1 MSYKL
6 SVPVMNRNCTEENR
20 QSLVKLLKAA
30 NTQRVFI
37 AFERDVLYSENRK
50 EDLTLLKS
58 NIEYFRSSGFETGV
72 WTQAF
77 GFGNYLDDKSYALA
91 KNFTHLRSVSGFEDK
106 KCDAICPTDENY
118 MRLYLSLIKE
128 IAALSPDCIM
138 LDDDLCMSVRP
149 GIGCYCDNHMKL
161 INDKLGRK
169 VSLEELKEAFAGAP
183 NPLRNACMEV
193 MGDTMR
199 EFCRKVR
206 AAVDTVNPDLRLG
219 FCAGY
224 TSFDLEEADARELSL
239 ILAGKNKP
247 FLRFT
252 GAPYWVSKSRLR
264 FEGQSLNGVI
274 ECVRAQE
281 LYCRGV
287 IEDIFHEADSYPRPR
302 YQVPAS
308 YIELFDLALRAS
320 GGMGGLKYM
329 ADYVSTADYE
339 KGYFSRHIKNKDFY
353 GFIEKYFS
361 DKPAAGVKIYYR
373 MRKIKDAFLPS
384 PFIDDLTV
392 MKRFFSP
399 AAEMLGSQCIP
410 SVYDKDMPCGVAFG
424 EDALEISA
432 LPEKLITDIT
442 GAKILAGRGI
452 DTGFINAN
460 PAPVPSYE
468 IFGKEK
474 VLLNR
479 NGGTYF
485 DCSLKVGTKVLSSFE
500 NGLPASFTF
509 NNGKTEF
516 LVFCADAYSLCPD
529 NSFFRSYERQNQ
541 ILGFCG
547 MDFPVIKH
555 SPFVYTICKSDGKQ
569 TAALF
574 INAFEDTIEDPVIYL
589 GKKYSHLKLFGAEG
603 KLEGD
608 KVVLSA
614 TVPPFGAFAIVLE

>member
-1 MSYKL
+1 MYKL
-6 SVPVMNRNCTEENR
+6 SVPVMNRNCTPENR
-20 QSLVKLLKAA
+20 ESLLKLLKDSDA
-30 NTQRVFI
+30 QRVFI
-37 AFERDVLYSENRK
+37 ALERDVFFSDER
-50 EDLTLLKS
+50 ESDLSLLKS
-58 NIEYFRSSGFETGV
+58 NITFFRSNDLETGV
-72 WTQAF
+72 WTPSF
-77 GFGNYLDDKSYALA
+77 GFGNTLDLKSFDVA
-91 KNFTHLRSVSGFEDK
+91 KNYTRIRSIRGNEYK
-106 KCDAICPTDENY
+106 ECDAMCPTDEQY
-118 MRLYLSLIKE
+118 MRRYLSYIIQ
-128 IAALSPDCIM
+128 IADCEPDLIM
-138 LDDDLCMSVRP
+138 LDDEMCLSVRP

-206 AAVDTVNPDLRLG
+206 AAVDTVKPSIRLG

-224 TSFDLEEADARELSL
+224 TSFDLEGADAKELSL

-274 ECVRAQE
+274 ECVRTQE

-287 IEDIFHEADSYPRPR
+287 IEDVFHEADSYPRPR

-339 KGYFSRHIKNKDFY
+339 KGYFSRHVKNKDFY
-353 GFIEKYFS
+353 EFIEKNFS

-373 MRKIKDAFLPS
+373 MRKIKDACLPS
-384 PFIDDLTV
+384 PFINDLTV

-432 LPEKLITDIT
+432 MPEKLITDIN
-442 GAKILAGRGI
+442 GAKILASRGI
-452 DTGFINAN
+452 DTGLINAN

-468 IFGKEK
+468 VFGKET

-485 DCSLKVGTKVLSSFE
+485 DCSLKDGAKVLSSFE

-547 MDFPVIKH
+547 INFPVIKH
-555 SPFVYTICKSDGKQ
+555 SPFVYTLCKSDGKQ

-574 INAFEDTIEDPVIYL
+574 INPFEDTIEDPVIYL
-589 GKKYSHLKLFGAEG
+589 GKKYSQLKLFGAEG

-614 TVPPFGAFAIVLE
+614 PVPPFGAFAIVLG